1 MLYTLSIYITYT
13 YNVNS
18 FRIILFV
25 LKKNNNSYIF
35 DLRICVNVETLYMF
49 LKYVCLYITFIQIS
63 TYDSQL

>member
-18 FRIILFV
+18 FTIILFIF
-25 LKKNNNSYIF
+25 KKINNSYIF
-35 DLRICVNVETLYMF
+35 DLKICVNVETLYMF